1 MAAATMKKQRRSNAW
16 LLLVP
21 AGIWYLV
28 FFLIP
33 MLFPLV
39 FSFAQSDP
47 TGGVVLKN
55 FSADNYGR
63 FVKCSW
69 LAFGAAGECIYIKV
83 FLQTVM
89 FAMLGTL
96 GCLIIA
102 YPLAYYLA
110 TRAGKWRTTLLVLI
124 IVPFWT
130 SFLIRTYAWQVL
142 LADQGIVNSLFISI
156 GLITDATRIRMLDT
170 PYAVYMGIIYNYL
183 PLIVFPLYVS
193 LERLDKSLL
202 EASKDLG
209 ANRLATFRQV
219 TLPLTYPG
227 LFTGVLLTFIPLTGE
242 YIIPSLL
249 GGSKTLL
256 MGNLIAN
263 QFLQA
268 RDWAFGSASAIVL
281 IATLVLFVLL
291 WFRASGGEA
300 VDAI

>member
-1 MAAATMKKQRRSNAW
+1 MTTAVLDKPRRSNTW
-16 LLLVP
+16 LLLLP

-28 FFLIP
+28 FFIVP

-39 FSFAQSDP
+39 FSFAESDP
-47 TGGVVLKN
+47 TGGVILQN
-55 FSADNYGR
+55 FSFENYAR
-63 FVKCSW
+63 FLDCNLLSYGE
-69 LAFGAAGECIYIKV
+69 LGECIYVKV
-83 FLQTVM
+83 FVQTIL
-89 FAMLGTL
+89 FAVFGTV
-96 GCLIIA
+96 GCLLIA
-102 YPLAYYLA
+102 YPLAYFLA

-124 IVPFWT
+124 IIPFWT
-130 SFLIRTYAWQVL
+130 SFLIRTYAWQVV
-142 LADQGIVNSLFISI
+142 LADQGILNGFLISL
-156 GLITDATRIRMLDT
+156 GVITDNTRIRMLDT
-170 PYAVYMGIIYNYL
+170 PFAVYLGIVYNYL
-183 PLIVFPLYVS
+183 PLMVFPLYVS

-209 ANRLATFRQV
+209 ANRVSTFRQV
-219 TLPLTYPG
+219 TLPLTAPG
-227 LFTGVLLTFIPLTGE
+227 LFTGILLTFIPLTGE

-256 MGNLIAN
+256 MGNLVAN

-268 RDWAFGSASAIVL
+268 RDWSFGSASAIML

>member
-1 MAAATMKKQRRSNAW
+1 MTAAIKKQRRSNAW
-16 LLLVP
+16 LLLLP

-33 MLFPLV
+33 MLFPLI
-39 FSFAQSDP
+39 FSFAESDP
-47 TGGVVLKN
+47 TGGVLLNN
-55 FSADNYGR
+55 FSLDNYAR
-63 FVKCSW
+63 FWNCNP
-69 LAFGAAGECIYIKV
+69 LAYGELGECIYTKV
-83 FLQTVM
+83 FVQTIL
-89 FAMLGTL
+89 FAILGTA

-102 YPLAYYLA
+102 YPLAYFLA
-110 TRAGKWRTTLLVLI
+110 TRAGRWRTTLLVLI

-142 LADQGIVNSLFISI
+142 LADQGIVNSFFVSL

-170 PYAVYMGIIYNYL
+170 PYAVYLGIIYNYL

-209 ANRLATFRQV
+209 ANRIATFRQI
-219 TLPLTYPG
+219 TLPLTKPG
-227 LFTGVLLTFIPLTGE
+227 LFTGILLTFIPLTGE

-249 GGSKTLL
+249 GGSKTLF

-268 RDWAFGSASAIVL
+268 RDWSFGSASAIVL
-281 IATLVLFVLL
+281 IATLVLFVVM
-291 WFRASGGEA
+291 WFRSSGGEA

>member
-1 MAAATMKKQRRSNAW
+1 MAVATLNQPRRSKTW

-39 FSFAQSDP
+39 FSFAESDP
-47 TGGVVLKN
+47 TGGVVLNN
-55 FSADNYGR
+55 FSIENYTR
-63 FVKCSW
+63 FLDCNP
-69 LAFGAAGECIYIKV
+69 LAYSDLGECVYVKV
-83 FLQTVM
+83 FTQTLI
-89 FAMLGTL
+89 FAVLGTV
-96 GCLIIA
+96 GCLVIA
-102 YPLAYYLA
+102 YPLAYFLA
-110 TRAGKWRTTLLVLI
+110 TRGGRWRTTLLVLI

-130 SFLIRTYAWQVL
+130 SFLIRTYAWQVI
-142 LADQGIVNSLFISI
+142 LADQGILNGFLISL
-156 GLITDATRIRMLDT
+156 GTITDDTRIRMLDT
-170 PYAVYMGIIYNYL
+170 PFAVYLGIVYNYL
-183 PLIVFPLYVS
+183 PLMVFPLYVS

-209 ANRLATFRQV
+209 ASRLATFLQV
-219 TLPLTYPG
+219 TLPLTSPG
-227 LFTGVLLTFIPLTGE
+227 LFTGILLTFIPLTGE

-256 MGNLIAN
+256 MGNLVAN

-268 RDWAFGSASAIVL
+268 RDWSFGSASAIML